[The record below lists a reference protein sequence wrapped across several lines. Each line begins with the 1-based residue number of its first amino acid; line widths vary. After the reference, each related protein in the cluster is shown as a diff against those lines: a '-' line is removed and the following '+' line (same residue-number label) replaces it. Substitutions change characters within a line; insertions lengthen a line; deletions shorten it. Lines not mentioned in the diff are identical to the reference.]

1 MKPYLYIESNNW
13 MCFEAESLPVKPI
26 LWETIRTE
34 KYTNAIAALKEKA
47 LPVGNPE
54 IATKIDNG
62 NEYVLTK
69 DKELGMLWER
79 KSPDERC
86 LYEWPGKAE
95 IQHQFMR
102 RGVGWEDCS
111 ESQYLSFINNN
122 YDGREVYH
130 LTLPNMKKIDLHGTD
145 SGKLYIKPEDL
156 FAQEKVQEVIK
167 KAAMKSETSK
177 KIQDETPQ
185 ERIEREAENY
195 AASLNSSDGTARFD
209 YKAGAT
215 AELQRYEL
223 ERTEMYNKYN
233 EVKEVIEKLIPV
245 AERLLFV
252 VEENRE
258 NYWMDEQNKK
268 DKTEIERAKNLLN
281 EKP

>member
-130 LTLPNMKKIDLHGTD
+130 LTLPNMK
-145 SGKLYIKPEDL
+145 
-156 FAQEKVQEVIK
+156 
-167 KAAMKSETSK
+167 SETSK